1 MTTSETVAKLMDY
14 FACTYPRRLFGPRDF
29 NSQVMAQVFDP
40 RDRAT
45 LGTALEALVED
56 GVLERCAPFDFRIT
70 DVGLALLRQ
79 LRQAK
84 AQRDGKFV
92 PV

>member
-1 MTTSETVAKLMDY
+1 MTTSETVMKLMDY

-45 LGTALEALVED
+45 LGTALEVLVED
-56 GVLERCAPFDFRIT
+56 GVLERCAPVDFRIT
-70 DVGLALLRQ
+70 DAGLALLRQ

-84 AQRDGKFV
+84 ALRDGKLV